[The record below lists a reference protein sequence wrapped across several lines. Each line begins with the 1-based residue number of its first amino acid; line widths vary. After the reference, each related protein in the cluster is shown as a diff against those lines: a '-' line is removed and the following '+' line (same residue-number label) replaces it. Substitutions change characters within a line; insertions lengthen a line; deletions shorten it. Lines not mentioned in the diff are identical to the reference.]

1 MRYFWAEVPKGSM
14 VPHRED
20 LRLCFY
26 VFTFF
31 CPGGPPPCWTL
42 QTPWLAS
49 QTILLALRPSGKHL
63 KPSSWPLRPFV
74 WPLDSHA
81 GFLDPLVGLLTL
93 CRASLTLILSGWPRS
108 SSGWPLRLRSALSGS
123 IDYWLWGT
131 RNCWPKNVRGTVE
144 SLFALNKI
152 CIFRLFNALLLL
164 TSVNQVMNMALSICH
179 RM

>member
-108 SSGWPLRLRSALSGS
+108 SSGWPLRLRSALSGI

-164 TSVNQVMNMALSICH
+164 TSICH
-179 RM
+179 WM